1 MSEGAID
8 QIVEEANQEVK
19 AHGLQVSVLIRFV
32 TSRDE
37 TNEQT
42 DFQSLPGTVNQGR
55 YGTGDYRKKKKLLSA
70 AYEIRGYKETQ

>member
-1 MSEGAID
+1 MSAGAID

-19 AHGLQVSVLIRFV
+19 AHGLEASVLIRFV

-55 YGTGDYRKKKKLLSA
+55 YGQGPIERRRK
-70 AYEIRGYKETQ
+70 YFPQQY